1 MTPFVKCLLVLAV
14 CLIKI
19 LYSYFAF
26 GECIVFK
33 TIFSSLGHSADI
45 MNRNAY
51 KFPLDKKSLSVFHE
65 STTKGIEL
73 AVQLCSFN
81 MFMLVYINKR
91 PKRSPDYQRLYTDFL
106 SEWLIFVYIY
116 QQPYHRI
123 NENRPWNRKAAS

>member
-1 MTPFVKCLLVLAV
+1 
-14 CLIKI
+14 
-19 LYSYFAF
+19 
-26 GECIVFK
+26 
-33 TIFSSLGHSADI
+33 

-81 MFMLVYINKR
+81 MFMLVYITKGLNGHLTIR
-91 PKRSPDYQRLYTDFL
+91 DFTLTSCQNGSYLY
-106 SEWLIFVYIY
+106 IYIY
-116 QQPYHRI
+116 QQPYHII